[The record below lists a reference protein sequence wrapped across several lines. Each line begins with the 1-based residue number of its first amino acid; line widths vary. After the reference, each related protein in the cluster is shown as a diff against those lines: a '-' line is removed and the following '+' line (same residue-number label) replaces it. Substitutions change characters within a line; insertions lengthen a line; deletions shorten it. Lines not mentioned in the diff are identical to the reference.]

1 MADAARPPVSYT
13 KPRCVFAHR
22 SALPRGGCFFQ
33 GIRGADVPCECAPD
47 YTTGMETIVDYIERE
62 QRTFDECPF
71 CPPDSL
77 VFSIL
82 SYLNFEAYPRGGM
95 APQDNVLLH
104 DVLSL
109 TPLGGLANDNWLE
122 DAGETTASFL
132 LAMRASRRFRSIRV
146 GYYAHETSES
156 IEKQFCAATFF
167 LPDGSAYVSYRG
179 TDGTLAGWKEDFNLC
194 FKEVIPSQRTAVAY
208 LSGIASTFEGPIR
221 VGGHSKGGNL
231 AEYAALTCDDSTY
244 KRIVAVFNHDGPA
257 FLDDP
262 SPRIDEPAFAKLLH
276 KTVPDSSLFGMLLEE
291 RQDFHIVKSNAL
303 PVLSHSPFSWL
314 IEGSD
319 FDYEPEL
326 ERGMVVFDKTLND
339 WLRSVDAKGRE
350 RFIDTI
356 YDLLTSTN
364 ASTWAE
370 FQESLIANVR
380 TVLSKG
386 MDLDPETKDFI
397 VRTFASAF
405 GILRKETVSALR
417 ARVRAD

>member
-1 MADAARPPVSYT
+1 
-13 KPRCVFAHR
+13 
-22 SALPRGGCFFQ
+22 
-33 GIRGADVPCECAPD
+33 
-47 YTTGMETIVDYIERE
+47 METIVDYIQRE
-62 QRTFDECPF
+62 QRTFDEHPF

-77 VFSIL
+77 VLSVL
-82 SYLNFEAYPRGGM
+82 SYLNFETYPRGGVT
-95 APQDNVLLH
+95 PRDSFLLH
-104 DVLSL
+104 DLLSL
-109 TPLGGLANDNWLE
+109 TPVSLLANDNWLE
-122 DAGETTASFL
+122 DAKETTDAFL
-132 LAMRASRRFRSIRV
+132 LAMRASRRYRDTRM
-146 GYYAHETSES
+146 GYYARETAES

-208 LSGIASTFEGPIR
+208 LSGVASTFEGPLR

-231 AEYAALTCDDSTY
+231 AEYAALTCDDATY
-244 KRIVAVFNHDGPA
+244 ERIVGVFNHDGPA

-262 SPRIDEPAFAKLLH
+262 SPRIDEAGFARLLH
-276 KTVPDSSLFGMLLEE
+276 KTVPNSSLFGMLLEE

-314 IEGSD
+314 VEGSD

-339 WLRSVDAKGRE
+339 WLHSVDAKSRE

-370 FQESLIANVR
+370 FQESLGTNVR
-380 TVLSKG
+380 MVFSKG
-386 MDLDPETKDFI
+386 MDLDAETKAFI
-397 VRTFASAF
+397 VQTFASAF
-405 GILRKETVSALR
+405 GILRKEAASALR
-417 ARVRAD
+417 SRVRPDAADDRA